1 VAQKSEVTFL
11 QQEAPIE
18 EYGRALYAVCRS
30 VLRALLDQL
39 GPDELLDLNSDHTDV
54 TMRQLARVVR
64 LTRDKGMRGDGFEW
78 AVHEAIMGGEP
89 KVLDPVSAA
98 LAKAS
103 RTLKEGHPT
112 SLLFGYERARYLGFL
127 DAIVEDAGE
136 RAKLLPDGSGRP
148 FAFGNWVPIAARGKP
163 AERMLAA
170 IAPRIQHVWK
180 TDLFLSVEESDRYA
194 AATIK
199 SNWRQLEDGFG
210 LRVGI
215 VPEAKDLR
223 PGYRRWK
230 GLHLAVLPDPDGFM
244 GLFND
249 GYQAV
254 GRAMCALGKQEPP
267 DYWTKPSAKA
277 QRAQSQLEKFPTAKV
292 SDVEGALDEAAQQDL
307 VTADHRLVS
316 VEAPDWL
323 HMTERAVKIVAPKP
337 RFEKLD

>member
-1 VAQKSEVTFL
+1 MSEKSEVTFL
-11 QQEAPIE
+11 RQDEPIE

-30 VLRALLDQL
+30 VVRALLDQL
-39 GPDELLDLNSDHTDV
+39 GPDELLDLNSDREDV
-54 TMRQLARVVR
+54 TLRQLGRVVR

-98 LAKAS
+98 IGKAS
-103 RTLKEGHPT
+103 PTLKSGVPT

-127 DAIVEDAGE
+127 DAVVEDAGDL
-136 RAKLLPDGSGRP
+136 AKLLPDGSGRP
-148 FAFGNWVPIAARGKP
+148 FAFGTWVPIAARGKT
-163 AERMLAA
+163 AESYL
-170 IAPRIQHVWK
+170 APRIQQVWK
-180 TDLFLSVEESDRYA
+180 TDLFLGVEDANRYA

-199 SNWRQLEDGFG
+199 SNWHHLEDGRG

-254 GRAMCALGKQEPP
+254 GRAMCTLGKQEPP

-277 QRAQSQLEKFPTAKV
+277 QRIQDQLEKYATAKV
-292 SDVEGALDEAAQQDL
+292 VDVEDALNEAAQQAL
-307 VTADHRLVS
+307 LASDHQLLS
-316 VEAPDWL
+316 VAAPEWL
-323 HMTERAVKIVAPKP
+323 HMTERAVKVVAPKP